1 MTKMWISSGL
11 PPPGK
16 DGNLLPSGDSPEELA
31 RWQKK
36 KDAASDTCKPLTDT
50 CKPPST
56 ESAKKQEVVSS
67 VPILD
72 DEEKKKKKKQEE
84 KTEKKKQKKKGK
96 KAKEEEEEEKRKKK
110 KKKNA
115 ASQQKS
121 EKAKKPLSE
130 EEITRAQ
137 FLQDYLRLKERYKE
151 EDLLPLE
158 QLEKMRQ
165 ILDKREALRKSGTKG
180 QEMADAGQAQ
190 LDLIQEL
197 RREGVD
203 IDKFV
208 RTAGIKLPEPVKS
221 CETSQLEQQKCPLTP
236 PS

>member
-36 KDAASDTCKPLTDT
+36 KDAASDTCKLPTDT

-56 ESAKKQEVVSS
+56 ENAKKQEVVSS
-67 VPILD
+67 APILD
-72 DEEKKKKKKQEE
+72 DEEKKKKKEEE
-84 KTEKKKQKKKGK
+84 KAEKKKKKKKGK
-96 KAKEEEEEEKRKKK
+96 KAKEEEEEKRKKK

-115 ASQQKS
+115 TASQQQKS
-121 EKAKKPLSE
+121 EKAKTLGEE
-130 EEITRAQ
+130 EEITHAQ

-203 IDKFV
+203 IDKFM
-208 RTAGIKLPEPVKS
+208 RTAGIKLPEPVKP
-221 CETSQLEQQKCPLTP
+221 CETQLEQQKCPLTP